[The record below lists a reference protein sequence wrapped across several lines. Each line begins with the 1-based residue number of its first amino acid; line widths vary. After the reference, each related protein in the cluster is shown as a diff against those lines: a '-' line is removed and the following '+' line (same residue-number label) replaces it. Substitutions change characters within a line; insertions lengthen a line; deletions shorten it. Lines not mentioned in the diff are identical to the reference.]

1 MRKLFYL
8 SLLLLLTASSTGCFH
23 RNACCGGL
31 GGLFSWRPQQPTPTT
46 VQYTQ
51 PCCCQPVQCQPAPVD
66 PCCNPCCP

>member
-31 GGLFSWRPQQPTPTT
+31 FGWKPQRPTPTT
-46 VQYTQ
+46 VQYNQ
-51 PCCCQPVQCQPAPVD
+51 PCCCQPAPVD
-66 PCCNPCCP
+66 PCCNPNPCCP